1 MWSKNPIP
9 CSQLFQAPWNL
20 PVDRVRSSDAAIV
33 IYSIVDR
40 LSFHS
45 AREALDVMA
54 TLTPSVEI
62 PVLLLANKT
71 DLNHLRKVWW
81 PFIEPNWTMHN
92 LFQILTIS
100 LEL

>member
-1 MWSKNPIP
+1 MMY
-9 CSQLFQAPWNL
+9 LFLRQVPWNL

-71 DLNHLRKVWW
+71 DLNHLRKVNVVFWVS
-81 PFIEPNWTMHN
+81 IKCYEPHHS
-92 LFQILTIS
+92 FS
-100 LEL
+100 